1 MPGVSEETGE
11 GLCLSPKRAYFQ
23 VVLIFFCVALVNTA
37 SYAIVG
43 LQTSLY
49 ELLGAVSL
57 GVAFLSLTIIT
68 PFASILITFFGLKI
82 SIVFSIILMTLYAAA
97 NFYPS
102 WYTLIPGNILLGTS
116 GGIMLP
122 VASVYMNVIAAG
134 LAQYREKDA
143 KDYISRLQ
151 GVPVAACYTS
161 CVIGNVLSTSIF
173 SFQEMKDEY
182 FNGTNTTFVN
192 VSMNN
197 SHIGACERESGAI
210 NLLPWQYPFLVSF
223 GVILCIMSIL
233 LSFGIISVPGR
244 GPACRSQISVARQAK
259 MSLIAIAKAC
269 IKVKYLLVFPM
280 KILDGMGASFFFG
293 VFILVSHIYSVVL
306 HTL

>member
-1 MPGVSEETGE
+1 MPVSEETGE
-11 GLCLSPKRAYFQ
+11 VLRLSPKRAYFQ
-23 VVLIFFCVALVNTA
+23 VILIFFCVALVNTTN
-37 SYAIVG
+37 YTIVG

-57 GVAFLSLTIIT
+57 GVAFLSWTIIS

-82 SIVFSIILMTLYAAA
+82 TFILSIIVMTSYAAA

-102 WYTLIPGNILLGTS
+102 WYTLLPGNILFGTS
-116 GGIMLP
+116 SGIMLP
-122 VASVYMNVIAAG
+122 VTSVYMNVIAAG

-151 GVPVAACYTS
+151 GVPVAACYAA
-161 CVIGNVLSTSIF
+161 CVIGNVVSTSIL
-173 SFQEMKDEY
+173 SFQETKDEY

-192 VSMNN
+192 VSTNE
-197 SHIGACERESGAI
+197 SHISACERELGAV
-210 NLLPWQYPFLVSF
+210 NLLPWQYPSLVSF
-223 GVILCIMSIL
+223 CVILCIVSIS

-244 GPACRSQISVARQAK
+244 GPVCRSQISVTRQAK

-269 IKVKYLLVFPM
+269 IKVKYFLVFPM
-280 KILDGMGASFFFG
+280 KILDGMGVGFFFG
-293 VFILVSHIYSVVL
+293 VFTLVSHIVWSFKLV
-306 HTL
+306 